1 MLCRLPARLR
11 SNPPIWPLSLT
22 SRPALASLGAARR
35 QSQGESRVS
44 GWLRRWWPAIVAHI
58 MLIVLWHIAVVWGH
72 VPAFVMPTPL
82 ATLQALFE
90 PHYNWLQHT
99 LVTAAEVFGG
109 YALAVVIGVGMAI
122 LFSWFGVLQRFLMP
136 LIVTLNMIPK
146 IAMAP
151 LFIVWLSFGVVPNM
165 VIAFTICF
173 FPILLTTARGLAEVE
188 PELLDLVRA
197 LRATRWQIFKKIQLP
212 NALPYVFSGMK
223 IAVVLA
229 VAGAIVGEF
238 IGSAQGLGYLML
250 SVQGVLDT
258 AGMFMAVILVSLIG
272 VALYGLVILLERL
285 VVVTDARIE

>member
-1 MLCRLPARLR
+1 M
-11 SNPPIWPLSLT
+11 
-22 SRPALASLGAARR
+22 
-35 QSQGESRVS
+35 S
-44 GWLRRWWPAIVAHI
+44 GWLRRWWPALLAHVA
-58 MLIVLWHIAVVWGH
+58 LVALWHVAVVWGE
-72 VPAFVMPTPL
+72 VPGFVMPSPL
-82 ATLQALFE
+82 ATLEALFE

-109 YALAVVIGVGMAI
+109 YGLAVVIGVGMAI
-122 LFSWFGVLQRFLMP
+122 LFSWSSMLDRFLMP

-151 LFIVWLSFGVVPNM
+151 LFIVWLSIGIVPNM

-197 LRATRWQIFKKIQLP
+197 LRATRWQIFAKIQLP
-212 NALPYVFSGMK
+212 NALPYLFSGMK

-272 VALYGLVILLERL
+272 VVLYGLVILLERL

>member
-1 MLCRLPARLR
+1 M
-11 SNPPIWPLSLT
+11 
-22 SRPALASLGAARR
+22 
-35 QSQGESRVS
+35 S
-44 GWLRRWWPAIVAHI
+44 GWLRRWWPAVVAH
-58 MLIVLWHIAVVWGH
+58 VAVVALWQVAVIWGD

-82 ATLQALFE
+82 ATLQALFQ

-122 LFSWFGVLQRFLMP
+122 LFSWFSVLDRFLMP

-197 LRATRWQIFKKIQLP
+197 LRATRWQIFTKIQLP

-238 IGSAQGLGYLML
+238 IGSARGLGYLML

>member
-1 MLCRLPARLR
+1 M
-11 SNPPIWPLSLT
+11 
-22 SRPALASLGAARR
+22 
-35 QSQGESRVS
+35 S
-44 GWLRRWWPAIVAHI
+44 GWLRRWWPAILAHI
-58 MLIVLWHIAVVWGH
+58 TLVALWHVAVVWGD
-72 VPAFVMPTPL
+72 VPGFVMPTPL

-109 YALAVVIGVGMAI
+109 YGLAVVIGVGMAI
-122 LFSWFGVLQRFLMP
+122 LFSWFSVLDRFLMP

-151 LFIVWLSFGVVPNM
+151 LFIVWLSFGIVPNM

-197 LRATRWQIFKKIQLP
+197 LRATRWQIFAKIQLP
-212 NALPYVFSGMK
+212 NALPYLFSGMK

>member
-1 MLCRLPARLR
+1 M
-11 SNPPIWPLSLT
+11 
-22 SRPALASLGAARR
+22 
-35 QSQGESRVS
+35 S
-44 GWLRRWWPAIVAHI
+44 GWLRRWWPAVVAH
-58 MLIVLWHIAVVWGH
+58 VAVVALWQVAVIWGD

-82 ATLQALFE
+82 ATLQALFQ

-122 LFSWFGVLQRFLMP
+122 LFSWFSVLDRFLMP

-197 LRATRWQIFKKIQLP
+197 LRATRWQIFTKIQLP

>member
-1 MLCRLPARLR
+1 M
-11 SNPPIWPLSLT
+11 
-22 SRPALASLGAARR
+22 SR
-35 QSQGESRVS
+35 
-44 GWLRRWWPAIVAHI
+44 WLRRWWPAIAAHVA
-58 MLIVLWHIAVVWGH
+58 LLLLWQLAVVWGDI
-72 VPAFVMPTPL
+72 PAFVMPTPL
-82 ATLQALFE
+82 ATIETLFE
-90 PHYNWLQHT
+90 PHYNWAMHT
-99 LVTAAEVFGG
+99 LTTAAEVFGG
-109 YALAVVIGVGMAI
+109 YALAVVVGVGLAI
-122 LFSWFGVLQRFLMP
+122 LFSWFAVVDRFLMP
-136 LIVTLNMIPK
+136 LIVTLNMVPK

-151 LFIVWLSFGVVPNM
+151 LFIVWLSYGIVPNM

-197 LRATRWQIFKKIQLP
+197 LRATRWQIFAKIQLP
-212 NALPYVFSGMK
+212 NALPYLFSGMK

-229 VAGAIVGEF
+229 VAGAVVGEF

>member
-1 MLCRLPARLR
+1 
-11 SNPPIWPLSLT
+11 
-22 SRPALASLGAARR
+22 
-35 QSQGESRVS
+35 
-44 GWLRRWWPAIVAHI
+44 
-58 MLIVLWHIAVVWGH
+58 VLWQVAVVWGD

-82 ATLQALFE
+82 ATLQALFQ

-99 LVTAAEVFGG
+99 LTTAAEVFGG
-109 YALAVVIGVGMAI
+109 YAFAVVIGVGMAI
-122 LFSWFGVLQRFLMP
+122 LFSWFSVLERFLMP
-136 LIVTLNMIPK
+136 LIVTLNMVPK

-173 FPILLTTARGLAEVE
+173 FPILLTTVRGLAEVE

-197 LRATRWQIFKKIQLP
+197 LRATRWQIFAKIQLP

>member
-1 MLCRLPARLR
+1 
-11 SNPPIWPLSLT
+11 
-22 SRPALASLGAARR
+22 
-35 QSQGESRVS
+35 
-44 GWLRRWWPAIVAHI
+44 LRRWWPAIVAHVA
-58 MLIVLWHIAVVWGH
+58 LLALWQVAVVWGE

-82 ATLQALFE
+82 ATIEALFE
-90 PHYNWLQHT
+90 PHYHWAKHT
-99 LVTAAEVFGG
+99 LTTAAEVFGG
-109 YALAVVIGVGMAI
+109 YALAVVVGVGLAI
-122 LFSWFGVLQRFLMP
+122 LFSWFAVVDRFLMP
-136 LIVTLNMIPK
+136 LIVTLNMVPK

-151 LFIVWLSFGVVPNM
+151 LFIVWLSFGIVPNM

-188 PELLDLVRA
+188 PELLDLVKA
-197 LRATRWQIFKKIQLP
+197 LRATRFQIFRKIQLP

-272 VALYGLVILLERL
+272 IALYGLVILLERL

>member
-1 MLCRLPARLR
+1 M
-11 SNPPIWPLSLT
+11 
-22 SRPALASLGAARR
+22 
-35 QSQGESRVS
+35 S
-44 GWLRRWWPAIVAHI
+44 GWLRRWWPALLAHVA
-58 MLIVLWHIAVVWGH
+58 LVALWHVAVVWGD
-72 VPAFVMPTPL
+72 VPGFVMPTPL

-109 YALAVVIGVGMAI
+109 YGLAVVIGVGMAI
-122 LFSWFGVLQRFLMP
+122 LFSWFSVLDRFLMP

-151 LFIVWLSFGVVPNM
+151 LFIVWLSFGIVPNM

-197 LRATRWQIFKKIQLP
+197 LRATRWQIFAKIQLP
-212 NALPYVFSGMK
+212 NALPYLFSGMK

>member
-1 MLCRLPARLR
+1 M
-11 SNPPIWPLSLT
+11 
-22 SRPALASLGAARR
+22 GV
-35 QSQGESRVS
+35 Q
-44 GWLRRWWPAIVAHI
+44 
-58 MLIVLWHIAVVWGH
+58 
-72 VPAFVMPTPL
+72 AFVMPTPL
-82 ATLQALFE
+82 ATLEALFQ
-90 PHYNWLQHT
+90 PHYHWAKHT
-99 LVTAAEVFGG
+99 LTTAAEVFGG
-109 YALAVVIGVGMAI
+109 YALAVVVGVGLAI
-122 LFSWFGVLQRFLMP
+122 LFSWFAVVDRFLMP
-136 LIVTLNMIPK
+136 LIVTLNMVPK

-151 LFIVWLSFGVVPNM
+151 LFIVWLSFGIVPNM

-188 PELLDLVRA
+188 PELLDLVKA
-197 LRATRWQIFKKIQLP
+197 LRATRFQIFRKIQLP

-272 VALYGLVILLERL
+272 IALYGLVILLERL

>member
-1 MLCRLPARLR
+1 
-11 SNPPIWPLSLT
+11 
-22 SRPALASLGAARR
+22 
-35 QSQGESRVS
+35 VS
-44 GWLRRWWPAIVAHI
+44 GWLRRWWPAIIAHVA
-58 MLIVLWHIAVVWGH
+58 LIALWQVAVVWGD
-72 VPAFVMPTPL
+72 VPGFVMPTPL
-82 ATLQALFE
+82 ATLKALFQ

-122 LFSWFGVLQRFLMP
+122 LFSWFSVLDRFLMP

-188 PELLDLVRA
+188 PDLLDLVRA
-197 LRATRWQIFKKIQLP
+197 LRATRWQIFAKIQLP

>member
-1 MLCRLPARLR
+1 M
-11 SNPPIWPLSLT
+11 
-22 SRPALASLGAARR
+22 
-35 QSQGESRVS
+35 S
-44 GWLRRWWPAIVAHI
+44 GWLRRWWPAILAHVA
-58 MLIVLWHIAVVWGH
+58 LVALWHVAVVWGE
-72 VPAFVMPTPL
+72 VPGFVMPTPL
-82 ATLQALFE
+82 ATLEALFA

-122 LFSWFGVLQRFLMP
+122 LFSWFSVLDRFLMP

-151 LFIVWLSFGVVPNM
+151 LFIVWLSFGIVPNM

-197 LRATRWQIFKKIQLP
+197 LRATRWQIFAKIQLP

>member
-1 MLCRLPARLR
+1 
-11 SNPPIWPLSLT
+11 LST
-22 SRPALASLGAARR
+22 W
-35 QSQGESRVS
+35 V
-44 GWLRRWWPAIVAHI
+44 RRWWPAIVAHVA
-58 MLIVLWHIAVVWGH
+58 LLVLWQVAVVWGE

-82 ATLQALFE
+82 ATIETLFE
-90 PHYNWLQHT
+90 PHYNWAKHT

-109 YALAVVIGVGMAI
+109 YALAVVVGVGLAI
-122 LFSWFGVLQRFLMP
+122 LFSWFGVVDRFLMP
-136 LIVTLNMIPK
+136 LIVTLNMVPK

-151 LFIVWLSFGVVPNM
+151 LFIVWLSFGIVPNM

-197 LRATRWQIFKKIQLP
+197 LRATRFQIFRKIQLP

-238 IGSAQGLGYLML
+238 IGSAEGLGYLML

-272 VALYGLVILLERL
+272 VALYGLVILLEHL

>member
-1 MLCRLPARLR
+1 M
-11 SNPPIWPLSLT
+11 
-22 SRPALASLGAARR
+22 ALLA
-35 QSQGESRVS
+35 
-44 GWLRRWWPAIVAHI
+44 
-58 MLIVLWHIAVVWGH
+58 LWQVAVVWGE

-82 ATLQALFE
+82 ATIETLFE
-90 PHYNWLQHT
+90 PHYNWAQHT

-109 YALAVVIGVGMAI
+109 YALAVVVGVGLAI
-122 LFSWFGVLQRFLMP
+122 LFSWFGVVDRFLMP
-136 LIVTLNMIPK
+136 LIVTLNMVPK

-151 LFIVWLSFGVVPNM
+151 LFIVWLSFGIVPNM

-197 LRATRWQIFKKIQLP
+197 LRATRLQIFRKIQLP

-238 IGSAQGLGYLML
+238 IGSAEGLGYLML

-272 VALYGLVILLERL
+272 IALYGLVILLERL

>member
-1 MLCRLPARLR
+1 M
-11 SNPPIWPLSLT
+11 
-22 SRPALASLGAARR
+22 
-35 QSQGESRVS
+35 
-44 GWLRRWWPAIVAHI
+44 
-58 MLIVLWHIAVVWGH
+58 VWGE

-82 ATLQALFE
+82 ATIETLFE
-90 PHYNWLQHT
+90 PHYNWVKHT

-109 YALAVVIGVGMAI
+109 YALAVVVGVGLAI
-122 LFSWFGVLQRFLMP
+122 VFSWFAVVDRFLMP
-136 LIVTLNMIPK
+136 LIVTLNMVPK

-151 LFIVWLSFGVVPNM
+151 LFIVWLSFGIVPNM

-197 LRATRWQIFKKIQLP
+197 LRATRFQIFRKIQLP

-272 VALYGLVILLERL
+272 IALYGLVILLERL

>member
-1 MLCRLPARLR
+1 M
-11 SNPPIWPLSLT
+11 
-22 SRPALASLGAARR
+22 
-35 QSQGESRVS
+35 S
-44 GWLRRWWPAIVAHI
+44 GWLRRWWPAIVAHLA
-58 MLIVLWHIAVVWGH
+58 LIALWHVAVVWGE

-82 ATLQALFE
+82 ATLEALFQ
-90 PHYNWLQHT
+90 PHYQWPKHAAA
-99 LVTAAEVFGG
+99 TAAEVFGG
-109 YALAVVIGVGMAI
+109 YALAVAVGVGLAI
-122 LFSWFGVLQRFLMP
+122 LFTWFDLANRFLMP
-136 LIVTLNMIPK
+136 LIVTLNMVPK

-197 LRATRWQIFKKIQLP
+197 LRASRWQIFSKIQLP
-212 NALPYVFSGMK
+212 GALPYVFSGMK

-229 VAGAIVGEF
+229 VAGAVVGEF

-258 AGMFMAVILVSLIG
+258 AGMFMAVILISLIG
-272 VALYGLVILLERL
+272 VVLYGLVLLLERL
-285 VVVTDARIE
+285 VVVTDARIQ

>member
-1 MLCRLPARLR
+1 L
-11 SNPPIWPLSLT
+11 
-22 SRPALASLGAARR
+22 
-35 QSQGESRVS
+35 S
-44 GWLRRWWPAIVAHI
+44 GWVRRWWPTIVAHVA
-58 MLIVLWHIAVVWGH
+58 LLALWQVAVVWGE

-82 ATLQALFE
+82 ATIETLFE
-90 PHYNWLQHT
+90 PHYNWAQHT

-109 YALAVVIGVGMAI
+109 YALAVVVGVGLAI
-122 LFSWFGVLQRFLMP
+122 LFSWFGVVDRFLMP
-136 LIVTLNMIPK
+136 LIVTLNMVPK

-151 LFIVWLSFGVVPNM
+151 LFIVWLSFGIVPNM

-197 LRATRWQIFKKIQLP
+197 LRATRLQIFRKIQLP

-238 IGSAQGLGYLML
+238 IGSAEGLGYLML

-272 VALYGLVILLERL
+272 IALYGLVILLERL

>member
-1 MLCRLPARLR
+1 MTEP
-11 SNPPIWPLSLT
+11 
-22 SRPALASLGAARR
+22 GK
-35 QSQGESRVS
+35 GRVS
-44 GWLRRWWPAIVAHI
+44 GWLRRWWPAIVAHVA
-58 MLIVLWHIAVVWGH
+58 LIVLWHVAVVWGD

-82 ATLQALFE
+82 AALQALFQ

-122 LFSWFGVLQRFLMP
+122 LFSWSSVLHRFLMP

-146 IAMAP
+146 IALAP

-188 PELLDLVRA
+188 PDLLDLVRA
-197 LRATRWQIFKKIQLP
+197 LRATRWQIFAKIQLP

>member
-1 MLCRLPARLR
+1 L
-11 SNPPIWPLSLT
+11 
-22 SRPALASLGAARR
+22 
-35 QSQGESRVS
+35 S
-44 GWLRRWWPAIVAHI
+44 GWVRRWWPAVVAHVA
-58 MLIVLWHIAVVWGH
+58 LLVLWQVAVVWGE

-82 ATLQALFE
+82 ATIETLFE
-90 PHYNWLQHT
+90 PHYKWAHHT

-109 YALAVVIGVGMAI
+109 YALAVVVGVGLAI
-122 LFSWFGVLQRFLMP
+122 LFSWFAVVDRFLMP
-136 LIVTLNMIPK
+136 LIVTLNMVPK

-151 LFIVWLSFGVVPNM
+151 LFIVWLSFGIVPNM

-197 LRATRWQIFKKIQLP
+197 LRATRFQIFRKIQLP

-238 IGSAQGLGYLML
+238 IGSAEGLGYLML

-272 VALYGLVILLERL
+272 VALYGLVILLEHL

>member
-1 MLCRLPARLR
+1 L
-11 SNPPIWPLSLT
+11 
-22 SRPALASLGAARR
+22 
-35 QSQGESRVS
+35 S
-44 GWLRRWWPAIVAHI
+44 GWLRRWWPAIAAHVA
-58 MLIVLWHIAVVWGH
+58 LIALWQAAVVWGE

-90 PHYNWLQHT
+90 PHYQWPRHT
-99 LVTAAEVFGG
+99 LVTTAEVFGG
-109 YALAVVIGVGMAI
+109 YGLAVVVGVGLAI
-122 LFSWFGVLQRFLMP
+122 LFSWFRAVDRFLMP
-136 LIVTLNMIPK
+136 LIVSLNMVPK

-151 LFIVWLSFGVVPNM
+151 LFIVWLSYGVVPNM

-173 FPILLTTARGLAEVE
+173 FPILLTTARGLEEVE

-197 LRATRWQIFKKIQLP
+197 LRATRLQIFTKIQLP

-272 VALYGLVILLERL
+272 IALYGLVLLLERL
-285 VVVTDARIE
+285 VVVRDARIE

>member
-1 MLCRLPARLR
+1 
-11 SNPPIWPLSLT
+11 
-22 SRPALASLGAARR
+22 
-35 QSQGESRVS
+35 
-44 GWLRRWWPAIVAHI
+44 
-58 MLIVLWHIAVVWGH
+58 VVWGD

-82 ATLQALFE
+82 AALQALFQ

-122 LFSWFGVLQRFLMP
+122 LFSWSSVLHRFLMP

-146 IAMAP
+146 IALAP

-188 PELLDLVRA
+188 PDLLDLVRA
-197 LRATRWQIFKKIQLP
+197 LRATRWQIFAKIQLP

>member
-1 MLCRLPARLR
+1 
-11 SNPPIWPLSLT
+11 
-22 SRPALASLGAARR
+22 
-35 QSQGESRVS
+35 
-44 GWLRRWWPAIVAHI
+44 
-58 MLIVLWHIAVVWGH
+58 
-72 VPAFVMPTPL
+72 
-82 ATLQALFE
+82 
-90 PHYNWLQHT
+90 
-99 LVTAAEVFGG
+99 VFGG

-122 LFSWFGVLQRFLMP
+122 LFSWFSVLDRFLMP

-151 LFIVWLSFGVVPNM
+151 LFIVWLSFGIVPNM

-173 FPILLTTARGLAEVE
+173 FPILLTTARGLKEVE
-188 PELLDLVRA
+188 PEMLDLVRA
-197 LRATRWQIFKKIQLP
+197 LRATRWQIFRKIQLP

-250 SVQGVLDT
+250 SFQGVLDT

-272 VALYGLVILLERL
+272 VVLYGLVIALERL

>member
-1 MLCRLPARLR
+1 MTKAREGR
-11 SNPPIWPLSLT
+11 M
-22 SRPALASLGAARR
+22 
-35 QSQGESRVS
+35 S
-44 GWLRRWWPAIVAHI
+44 GWLRRWWPAIVAHVGVV
-58 MLIVLWHIAVVWGH
+58 VLWQAAVVWGD

-82 ATLQALFE
+82 ATLQALFQ

-122 LFSWFGVLQRFLMP
+122 LFSWFSVLDRFLMP

-197 LRATRWQIFKKIQLP
+197 LRATRWQIFAKIQLP